1 MHETERDEA
10 LDAELRA
17 LAPLLDRA
25 GSPPAP
31 PAGLVEQTV
40 LRASAELARSPAI
53 APGVAASASTLPVGF
68 RRELLRLV
76 AVTLPVLGLVL
87 AWDAFLLMAAPA
99 WLSVWLPPGIAA
111 AVVGAYVLGSLGWIG
126 LTYASL
132 PLVAHRRTL
141 RSPTA

>member
-1 MHETERDEA
+1 MAGTEHDEQ
-10 LDAELRA
+10 LEAELRA

-25 GSPPAP
+25 DVPAP
-31 PAGLVEQTV
+31 PPALVRHT
-40 LRASAELARSPAI
+40 LRLASAELGRPPAI
-53 APGVAASASTLPVGF
+53 APGVAASLHTLPVGF

-76 AVTLPVLGLVL
+76 LVTLPVLGVVL
-87 AWDAFLLMAAPA
+87 AWDVFLLQSAPG
-99 WLSVWLPPGIAA
+99 WLSAWLPPGIAA
-111 AVVGAYVLGSLGWIG
+111 ALVATYVLGSLGWLG